1 MSEERSKTGGQGSSF
16 RNFARKILP
25 LRAVVFEQFRKL
37 FLTETKKTQSLI
49 EEQQAAIALL
59 KRESV
64 QNEDMLREI
73 QEELRLLREE
83 LAAARQMN

>member
-25 LRAVVFEQFRKL
+25 LRAVVFERFRKL

-59 KRESV
+59 KREAV